1 MGRSLLFFPF
11 FLPEVQLIKNMIND
25 LQKFGRDS
33 LEREKNC
40 SGLIQGWFQWFEV
53 GFQLS
58 KIIGLVLRK
67 MVLFAHSV
75 LLSLLRH
82 KPTS

>member
-40 SGLIQGWFQWFEV
+40 SGLIQGWFQWLEV
-53 GFQLS
+53 GF
-58 KIIGLVLRK
+58 GLFQAFWFVALTK
-67 MVLFAHSV
+67 VFFAHSV
-75 LLSLLRH
+75 LLC
-82 KPTS
+82 